1 MSCSPPALHCSSH
14 QLNLCPDHAFLC
26 SQSRDQTIKYFQLN
40 QRSQDL
46 WKYLNSNNGWWYRC
60 IVNHLIQDLKYKTV
74 LISIDFESI
83 NLAQVE
89 PALSFVSAVFVLFYS
104 SNSLSTVNHC
114 TPLIMDPSHC
124 HYSIVIRA
132 LHMGWDQAG
141 YQHVIVFIPYK
152 YVLMAILQTMKNW
165 ALFYACNLGTLIVNH
180 IIVRSFFIKWEV

>member
-1 MSCSPPALHCSSH
+1 MSTNNKECKLFNSALHCSSH
-14 QLNLCPDHAFLC
+14 QLNLCPDHAFLY

-89 PALSFVSAVFVLFYS
+89 PALSFVSGVFVLFIPAIHYQQ
-104 SNSLSTVNHC
+104 ST
-114 TPLIMDPSHC
+114 
-124 HYSIVIRA
+124 IVHLWSWIQVIAIIQLLLEPCIWVGIRQGIS
-132 LHMGWDQAG
+132 M
-141 YQHVIVFIPYK
+141 
-152 YVLMAILQTMKNW
+152 
-165 ALFYACNLGTLIVNH
+165 
-180 IIVRSFFIKWEV
+180 